1 MEINYQRPRKLEI
14 EELTSTY
21 GRFSAEPFERGYG
34 TTIGIALRRVLLSL
48 IEGTAISAVRIEG
61 VLHEF
66 STIPG
71 VYEDVLNIILNL
83 RNIPFKL
90 NVDEPRM
97 IKIEKEISGE
107 VVSGDII
114 NDSDV
119 EVLDKNVHIAYLEE
133 GATFKAEILIKKGTG
148 FKLAEQNFDDSL
160 SVDFIAVDANFSPIE
175 KVKYTILPARVGKQ
189 TDYEKLILEVWTNGS
204 ISPQE
209 TVSRAGKILRD
220 HLSICLNYQD
230 REKVISI
237 DEQEI
242 GTGIENKFDILER
255 SVESMGL
262 SVRALKCL
270 KKLGVDYIFELIEKT
285 EHELLNSKNFG
296 KKSLEE
302 IIQKLNEYEMVLGQK
317 VPDNIKS
324 DLARKLAKEKEDEE
338 DDETGNASISKTR
351 EHKRD
356 RWEREE
362 EGDDDNEDED
372 EDEEEENEDDDDF
385 ESEALKE

>member
-1 MEINYQRPRKLEI
+1 MDLNYQRPRRLEVEKL
-14 EELTSTY
+14 TPNY

-34 TTIGIALRRVLLSL
+34 STIGIALRRVLLSL

-71 VYEDVLNIILNL
+71 VYEDVLNIILNM

-97 IKIEKEISGE
+97 IRIEKNTPGE
-107 VVSGDII
+107 VLSGDII
-114 NDSDV
+114 CDSDV
-119 EVLDKNVHIAYLEE
+119 EVLDKDIHIAYLED
-133 GATFKAEILIKKGTG
+133 GALFKAEILVNKGSG
-148 FKLAEQNFDDSL
+148 FALAEQNYDESL
-160 SVDFIAVDANFSPIE
+160 PVDFIAVDANFNPIE
-175 KVKYTILPARVGKQ
+175 KVKYTILPARVGKR

-209 TVSRAGKILRD
+209 AVSRAGKILRD
-220 HLSICLNYQD
+220 HLAICLNYQD
-230 REKVISI
+230 REKLIPM
-237 DEQEI
+237 DEQET
-242 GTGIENKFDILER
+242 GTGIESKFEYLEK

-270 KKLGVDYIFELIEKT
+270 KKLGVDYIYELIEKT

-302 IIQKLNEYEMVLGQK
+302 IIQKLGEYDMVLGQK
-317 VPDNIKS
+317 LPDNIKVELS
-324 DLARKLAKEKEDEE
+324 KKLEKE
-338 DDETGNASISKTR
+338 AV
-351 EHKRD
+351 
-356 RWEREE
+356 
-362 EGDDDNEDED
+362 
-372 EDEEEENEDDDDF
+372 EDEEEGIDDIDELDLDDIDDDEPED
-385 ESEALKE
+385 LKE